1 MISDKQLN
9 QFLYQLEKKQS
20 RIMVVGLG
28 YTGLPLAECIAKA
41 GFKVVGYDTNVNKV
55 ETLIRGD
62 SYLETISAFRIQELL
77 DTGRFTVT
85 SDISCKG
92 PCDVYWVCVPTPL
105 LNSSPDLDSF
115 RAAVTSIRTTANK
128 PFLVV
133 ISSTSFPGTTRTIGL
148 SILENETQEQGTDF
162 FLVFSPE
169 REDPGNSAFTTKT
182 LPRVFG
188 ALDDD
193 SSKVAKV
200 LFKHLFNEVHQASS
214 IEAAEASK
222 LLENVYRAVNI
233 ALANEWDDICKGLNL
248 DVWEIIKLAATK
260 PFGFQAFY
268 PGPGVG
274 GHCIPVD
281 PYYLLSKLKSLG
293 ANAGLINLACDL
305 NKKRPQMI
313 VKKIEGFLKSR
324 SKAINGAKL
333 LLIGLGYKKNISD
346 LRESPAIEIFDLL
359 INLGCNLKWHD
370 PLVASNQ
377 FNRDDQRVLDLSPQL
392 LKNQDLCVIL
402 ADHDLIDWDMVLNYS
417 SFILDTKNK
426 FEKCEGSMM
435 EKIINLRF

>member
-9 QFLYQLEKKQS
+9 QFVNQLQEKQS

-28 YTGLPLAECIAKA
+28 YTGLPLADCIVKA
-41 GFKVVGYDTNVNKV
+41 GFKVVGYDTNINKV
-55 ETLIRGD
+55 EMLIRGG
-62 SYLETISAFRIQELL
+62 SYLETISAVKVQELL

-85 SDISCKG
+85 SDISCED

-105 LNSSPDLDSF
+105 LNGAPALDSF
-115 RAAVTSIRTTANK
+115 CAAITSIRTIATK

-148 SILENETQEQGTDF
+148 SILGKEIQEQGADF

-169 REDPGNSAFTTKT
+169 REDPGNSTFTTKT

-188 ALDDD
+188 ALDNE
-193 SSKVAKV
+193 SSKVAMV
-200 LFKHLFNEVHQASS
+200 LFKQLFDEVHQASS

-222 LLENVYRAVNI
+222 LVENVYRAVNI
-233 ALANEWDDICKGLNL
+233 ALANEWDEICKRLNL
-248 DVWEIIKLAATK
+248 DVWEIIELAATK

-293 ANAGLINLACDL
+293 SNAELINLACDL
-305 NKKRPQMI
+305 NRKRPHII
-313 VKKIEGFLKSR
+313 VNKIDEFLKNS
-324 SKAINGAKL
+324 SKFDNGSNV
-333 LLIGLGYKKNISD
+333 LLIGIGYKKNIGD
-346 LRESPAIEIFDLL
+346 IRESPAIEILDLL
-359 INLGCNLKWHD
+359 LKRSLNVKWYD
-370 PLVASNQ
+370 PLV
-377 FNRDDQRVLDLSPQL
+377 DTKHPIWELQRELNLSPEL
-392 LKNQDLCVIL
+392 LKNQCLCVVL
-402 ADHDLIDWDMVLNYS
+402 ADHDCIDWDMVLKNS
-417 SFILDTKNK
+417 NFIFDTKNK
-426 FEKCEGSMM
+426 YSEELNNLTS
-435 EKIINLRF
+435 EKIIRL